1 MSMSMSILN
10 ELVIANYWISQLRNE
25 WMNYENMKSQNQ
37 NESEQWIKIDYG
49 LMADLDLRQLQ
60 FLLNCPE
67 WNLNTEQWILKKTE
81 KVSIC

>member
-1 MSMSMSILN
+1 
-10 ELVIANYWISQLRNE
+10 
-25 WMNYENMKSQNQ
+25 MNYENMKSQNQ

-67 WNLNTEQWILKKTE
+67 
-81 KVSIC
+81 